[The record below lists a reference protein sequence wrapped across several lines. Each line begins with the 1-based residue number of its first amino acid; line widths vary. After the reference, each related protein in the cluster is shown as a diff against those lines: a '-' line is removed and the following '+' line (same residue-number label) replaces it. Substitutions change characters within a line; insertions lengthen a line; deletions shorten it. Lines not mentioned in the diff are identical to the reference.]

1 MSTKSTQTAAAAAG
15 QKNGNKTPEVKAK
28 PERVYIV
35 TKDLRISLKGA
46 GKLPFAIG
54 DELNVAVVGS
64 EVRISKAAK
73 QA

>member
-1 MSTKSTQTAAAAAG
+1 MSTKTTTTTTTAAG
-15 QKNGNKTPEVKAK
+15 QKNGKKAEVNAE

-46 GKLPFAIG
+46 GKLPFGIG
-54 DELNVAVVGS
+54 DELHLAIVGN